1 MSKCALYVRLE
12 AKEGKEA
19 ILERFLQDA
28 LAKANEEPETPVWFA
43 LRFGP
48 RDFGIFDAFAS
59 EEGRGRHLNGD
70 IAAAMMASAD
80 ELLVAAPKI
89 EFVDV
94 LAAKLPG

>member
-12 AKEGKEA
+12 AKEGKEVV
-19 ILERFLQDA
+19 LERFLKDA
-28 LAKANEEPETPVWFA
+28 LAHANEEPQTPVWFA

-48 RDFGIFDAFAS
+48 RDFGIFDAFAT
-59 EEGRGRHLNGD
+59 EEGRGIHLNGD
-70 IAAAMMASAD
+70 IAAALMASAD
-80 ELLVAAPKI
+80 ELLASAPKI